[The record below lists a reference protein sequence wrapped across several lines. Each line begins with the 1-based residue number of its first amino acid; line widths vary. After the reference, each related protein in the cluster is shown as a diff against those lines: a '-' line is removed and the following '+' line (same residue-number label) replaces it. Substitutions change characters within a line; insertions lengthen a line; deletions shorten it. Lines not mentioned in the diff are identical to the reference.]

1 MSVYHEVSKIIP
13 KAGGFMRTAR
23 RRLFVRLDKRNSD
36 YLYETPDLTGNDLT
50 DRAIDTLVDAINRE
64 DWDMADTIFAM
75 LADGK
80 TDHGSPWEPSLPSAD
95 EEANRILKRL
105 YELRHKFEATPEVH
119 EIIVQDFEG
128 WDDER
133 P

>member
-1 MSVYHEVSKIIP
+1 MGVYHRISKIIP
-13 KAGGFMRTAR
+13 PTGGFMRTAR

-36 YLYETPDLTGNDLT
+36 YLYEVPDLAGNDLT

-75 LADGK
+75 LAPGVTK
-80 TDHGSPWEPSLPSAD
+80 HGSPWEPSLPSAD

-105 YELRHKFEATPEVH
+105 YELRHKFAATPDVH

-128 WDDER
+128 WNNER

>member
-1 MSVYHEVSKIIP
+1 MGAYHRISKIIP
-13 KAGGFMRTAR
+13 PTGGFMRTAR
-23 RRLFVRLDKRNSD
+23 RRLFVRLDKNSD
-36 YLYETPDLTGNDLT
+36 YLYETPDMAGNDLIE
-50 DRAIDTLVDAINRE
+50 RAIDTLVDAINRE

>member
-1 MSVYHEVSKIIP
+1 MSAYHRISKIIP
-13 KAGGFMRTAR
+13 PSGGFMRTAR

-36 YLYETPDLTGNDLT
+36 YLYETPDLAGNDLT

-75 LADGK
+75 LSNGK
-80 TDHGSPWEPSLPSAD
+80 TAHGSPWEPSLPSAD
-95 EEANRILKRL
+95 KEANDILKRL
-105 YELRHKFEATPEVH
+105 YELRHKFEATTGIH
-119 EIIVQDFEG
+119 EIIAQDFKG
-128 WDDER
+128 WNNEQ